1 MAPEVYLDLVY
12 DEKVDAYSMG
22 ILLWQICSLT
32 TPFPGFTRQMHA
44 KLVIG
49 KSVRPKIPS
58 SWQAGLGVLMTNCWG
73 SDCSTRPDFGRIVSA
88 LEEEIRILYTSN
100 DSDRNIPSE
109 PLRKKFDANIV

>member
-12 DEKVDAYSMG
+12 DERVDAYSMG

-32 TPFPGFTRQMHA
+32 TPFAGFTRQMHA
-44 KLVIG
+44 KMVIG
-49 KSVRPKIPS
+49 KSVRPTIPS

-88 LEEEIRILYTSN
+88 LEEEIRILQTSN
-100 DSDRNIPSE
+100 ELSKVMPSE
-109 PLRKKFDANIV
+109 PLKKKFDAAVV